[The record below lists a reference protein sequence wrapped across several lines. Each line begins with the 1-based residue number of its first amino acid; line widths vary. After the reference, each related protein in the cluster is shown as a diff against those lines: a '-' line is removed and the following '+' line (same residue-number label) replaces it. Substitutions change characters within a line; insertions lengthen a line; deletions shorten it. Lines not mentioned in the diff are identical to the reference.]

1 MWIATAS
8 IWQPVHAAKNESSHA
23 RPIGAAP
30 FVTAGLT
37 SLARLPYG
45 WMFAFHAAAAACGD
59 MFDCPELSGSL
70 KPRMCVAPALSALLT
85 SVDQP
90 LMWFASVPC
99 EVDQESEEMK

>member
-1 MWIATAS
+1 
-8 IWQPVHAAKNESSHA
+8 
-23 RPIGAAP
+23 
-30 FVTAGLT
+30 
-37 SLARLPYG
+37 
-45 WMFAFHAAAAACGD
+45 

-99 EVDQESEEMK
+99 EIDQESEDMK